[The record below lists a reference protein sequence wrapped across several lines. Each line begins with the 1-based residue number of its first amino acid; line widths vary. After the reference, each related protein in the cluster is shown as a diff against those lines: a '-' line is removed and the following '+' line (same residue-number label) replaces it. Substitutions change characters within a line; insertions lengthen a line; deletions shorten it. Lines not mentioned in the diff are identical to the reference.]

1 MFQEPNKFARLAGRN
16 RARARLHEGDR
27 GQVRCEALGAGPA
40 DGGVVHALATLSG
53 WDSRIKWGAPV
64 SEKTQVQ
71 HVDIELAVVL
81 GRCQM
86 PMQQLLRM
94 GRGAV
99 IPLDTKESDQLWI
112 LAAGHPIAR
121 GEITIQGDRLCITV
135 TDAADVHEF
144 NAVA

>member
-1 MFQEPNKFARLAGRN
+1 VS
-16 RARARLHEGDR
+16 DR
-27 GQVRCEALGAGPA
+27 SQI
-40 DGGVVHALATLSG
+40 H
-53 WDSRIKWGAPV
+53 
-64 SEKTQVQ
+64 

-112 LAAGHPIAR
+112 LANGHPVAR

-135 TDAADVHEF
+135 TEQADVHEF
-144 NAVA
+144 NAVG

>member
-1 MFQEPNKFARLAGRN
+1 MSDKSQVN
-16 RARARLHEGDR
+16 R
-27 GQVRCEALGAGPA
+27 
-40 DGGVVHALATLSG
+40 
-53 WDSRIKWGAPV
+53 
-64 SEKTQVQ
+64 
-71 HVDIELAVVL
+71 VDIELSVVL

-121 GEITIQGDRLCITV
+121 GEITIQGERLCITV
-135 TDAADVHEF
+135 TEAADVHEF
-144 NAVA
+144 NAAA

>member
-1 MFQEPNKFARLAGRN
+1 MSERS
-16 RARARLHEGDR
+16 
-27 GQVRCEALGAGPA
+27 QV
-40 DGGVVHALATLSG
+40 H
-53 WDSRIKWGAPV
+53 
-64 SEKTQVQ
+64 

-112 LAAGHPIAR
+112 LANGHPVAR

-135 TDAADVHEF
+135 TEAADVHEF
-144 NAVA
+144 NAA